1 MISIHTIRPL
11 VLYFDFDWNT
21 AIVFKFNMLV
31 IYYQRETMTRDNLLF
46 YFMYLF
52 YVLFLLLDFF
62 TGSITDGATEDA
74 VPAFTNLTEQRM
86 PDFRITPHEVGLII
100 QSLDE

>member
-1 MISIHTIRPL
+1 
-11 VLYFDFDWNT
+11 
-21 AIVFKFNMLV
+21 
-31 IYYQRETMTRDNLLF
+31 MTRDNLLF

-52 YVLFLLLDFF
+52 YCTFSSFGFF

-74 VPAFTNLTEQRM
+74 LPAFTYLTEQRM